1 MRLGSIYREREFH
14 SIRTRGSFDMGSSIL
29 AGVLV
34 AVAALSACSQQPS
47 PDSISPSTTQP
58 TAATGATPLTGPTT
72 SLPQATVLQSTTTLT
87 TLSDIV
93 PTRFA
98 GSTTDGERLV
108 IVELLDGRVETVQ
121 QWTAPQA
128 IADAVLTESG
138 VVVSTCCE
146 PAASTRWTF
155 DPAREAWTE
164 IGYGTTVD
172 TGPFGVLTVE
182 TNGGYLQV
190 SKDATD
196 STIQLDDFVMPLDA
210 SFFPNGDIAIVAL
223 GEDYA
228 LYVSPLSDSVLDT
241 TRIWVTSEQLGGG
254 ALNHPVV
261 DADGR
266 VWLIVDTDDRQVRIV
281 VDGPGSYE
289 TIQPS
294 TLTTSDITD
303 QSFDPTGTFL
313 LTAYEDGTVTLRRY
327 NSPDE
332 TKLEVPRLDRV
343 NW

>member
-1 MRLGSIYREREFH
+1 MR
-14 SIRTRGSFDMGSSIL
+14 SSIL

-34 AVAALSACSQQPS
+34 AVAALSACTRQPS
-47 PDSISPSTTQP
+47 PDSVPPSTTQS
-58 TAATGATPLTGPTT
+58 TAATGATPLIGPTT
-72 SLPQATVLQSTTTLT
+72 SLPHATVLQSTTTLA
-87 TLSDIV
+87 TLSVTV
-93 PTRFA
+93 PPRFV

-108 IVELLDGRVETVQ
+108 IVELVDGQVERVQ

-146 PAASTRWTF
+146 PAAGTRWTF
-155 DPAREAWTE
+155 DPVEETWVE

-196 STIQLDDFVMPLDA
+196 STIQLDGFVMPLDA
-210 SFFPNGDIAIVAL
+210 SFFPNGDIATVTL
-223 GEDYA
+223 GDDYA
-228 LYVSPLSDSVLDT
+228 LYVSQLSDTALDT
-241 TRIWVTSEQLGGG
+241 SRIWVTSEQLSGG

-266 VWLIVDTDDRQVRIV
+266 VWLIVDTDDRQERIV
-281 VDGPGSYE
+281 VDGPGSYK

-294 TLTTSDITD
+294 ILTTSGITD
-303 QSFDPTGTFL
+303 QSFDPTGTYL

-327 NSPDE
+327 DSPDE
-332 TKLEVPRLDRV
+332 MKLEVPRLDRV